1 MFSSVR
7 RSGWRLAAPACALAA
22 AVVLLGGPL
31 TLRGQGRSDE
41 VRALW
46 VARTSLASP
55 SSISA
60 MIQSAKVNR
69 FNTLL
74 VQVRARGDAYFND
87 GVEPRATSL
96 AGQPDTFD
104 PLQSTLAEAHA
115 AGLRVHAWINVALVA
130 SAVDLPA
137 SRSHVIYGH
146 PEWLMVPRA
155 IAEEMALLDPRSQLY
170 VDKLARWVR
179 SQNTEVEGLYLSPIP
194 RAAADY
200 TVAVVSDLVARY
212 PVDGVHLDYAR
223 YPTDDFDYSRE
234 ALAAFGADEAASLP
248 ASETRRLQQRVR
260 SDSFAFTDAAPDRWR
275 AFRRD
280 RFTALVR
287 RLKDAVRLWRPDALV
302 TAAVYP
308 DAADAATRRLQDWRV
323 WLNNGSVDVVCPMA
337 YATDAPTFTAQMTSA
352 RAGAGD
358 RPLWAG
364 IGAYRLTSSQTIENI
379 QIARRLG
386 ADGIVL

>member
-1 MFSSVR
+1 ML
-7 RSGWRLAAPACALAA
+7 LA
-22 AVVLLGGPL
+22 GPL

-248 ASETRRLQQRVR
+248 ASETRRLQQRAR

-287 RLKDAVRLWRPDALV
+287 RLKDAVR
-302 TAAVYP
+302 
-308 DAADAATRRLQDWRV
+308 
-323 WLNNGSVDVVCPMA
+323 
-337 YATDAPTFTAQMTSA
+337 
-352 RAGAGD
+352 
-358 RPLWAG
+358 
-364 IGAYRLTSSQTIENI
+364 
-379 QIARRLG
+379 
-386 ADGIVL
+386 